1 MFRPFLKSS
10 IVASA
15 VCCIA
20 AASAAPVSAQQIIIG
35 GRGGGGSIQ
44 IGRGGV
50 GLGIGTGRPYRN
62 YDYVRPGYPRG
73 VYIDPIYIAPAPRE
87 VYRPSSVIYQT
98 PTVQPGPVI
107 VDSSR
112 IPVPAEPVGQRTNL
126 PGVSFGAREHLGVL
140 SDAVAERT
148 TKLCELLKASYQ
160 GNPQFQEVYQDTEL
174 LAAGARQIPALAADP
189 EKMLTAI
196 QDLNT
201 LFEALSPAIESWQ
214 SSGASASGPLS
225 SVKSALQLLS
235 TDAGYDPNQS
245 DRRPVTIPTQRV
257 APRTAEPEPTPVDAV
272 PTPADAVPVPSDTVP
287 VP

>member
-1 MFRPFLKSS
+1 M
-10 IVASA
+10 
-15 VCCIA
+15 
-20 AASAAPVSAQQIIIG
+20 
-35 GRGGGGSIQ
+35 
-44 IGRGGV
+44 
-50 GLGIGTGRPYRN
+50 
-62 YDYVRPGYPRG
+62 
-73 VYIDPIYIAPAPRE
+73 
-87 VYRPSSVIYQT
+87 YRPSSVIYQT

-112 IPVPAEPVGQRTNL
+112 IPAPAEPVGQRTNL

-148 TKLCELLKASYQ
+148 TKLCELLKSSYQ

-174 LAAGARQIPALAADP
+174 LAAGARQIPGLAADS
-189 EKMLTAI
+189 EKMLAAI

-235 TDAGYDPNQS
+235 TDAGYDPN
-245 DRRPVTIPTQRV
+245 RPVSRPNAIPAQRV

-272 PTPADAVPVPSDTVP
+272 PTPADDVPARRTQFRCPSRHIVQVRRRSRGHAIRSSRVAEFSVTSATLFSCPWRVERSHGGGCSR
-287 VP
+287 

>member
-1 MFRPFLKSS
+1 MFRPFLKTS

-15 VCCIA
+15 VCLA
-20 AASAAPVSAQQIIIG
+20 AASSAPVSAQQIIIG
-35 GRGGGGSIQ
+35 GRGSGGSIQ

-73 VYIDPIYIAPAPRE
+73 IYVDPIYIAPAPRE

-98 PTVQPGPVI
+98 PTVPSGPVI

-112 IPVPAEPVGQRTNL
+112 IPAPAESVGQRTNL
-126 PGVSFGAREHLGVL
+126 PGVTFGARQHLGVL

-148 TKLCELLKASYQ
+148 TRLCELLKSSYQ

-174 LAAGARQIPALAADP
+174 LAAGARQIPALAAEP
-189 EKMLTAI
+189 EKMLVAI

-201 LFEALSPAIESWQ
+201 LFEALSPAIENWQ
-214 SSGASASGPLS
+214 PSGASATRSILIGLT
-225 SVKSALQLLS
+225 K
-235 TDAGYDPNQS
+235 
-245 DRRPVTIPTQRV
+245 
-257 APRTAEPEPTPVDAV
+257 
-272 PTPADAVPVPSDTVP
+272 
-287 VP
+287 